1 MKLFSILTPLACSQT
16 HSFYKVLMRL
26 DSKLIIKENYL
37 GFKKVKENSLKIMI
51 EVILSSMSDY
61 VFRSIKVLFLVNL
74 LINPRIIGFIKTNL
88 WIQQIILLKL
98 KLINVKLFSW
108 TKGRSTYVKEY
119 LEKLKIMKNNNKFK
133 FAY

>member
-1 MKLFSILTPLACSQT
+1 
-16 HSFYKVLMRL
+16 MRL

-51 EVILSSMSDY
+51 EVILSSISDY

-88 WIQQIILLKL
+88 WIQ
-98 KLINVKLFSW
+98 
-108 TKGRSTYVKEY
+108 
-119 LEKLKIMKNNNKFK
+119 
-133 FAY
+133 

>member
-1 MKLFSILTPLACSQT
+1 
-16 HSFYKVLMRL
+16 MRL

-88 WIQQIILLKL
+88 WIQ
-98 KLINVKLFSW
+98 
-108 TKGRSTYVKEY
+108 
-119 LEKLKIMKNNNKFK
+119 
-133 FAY
+133 